1 MNKMIL
7 KEHKKVRELMIINE
21 VKQKRETFMLEQA
34 RSIAAAEGLHALT
47 LPRLAEETGYSKP
60 TVYKYF
66 PTKEDLIVAIA
77 AQSAAIRASY
87 YERAVTFQARPRE
100 KLYGLNA
107 LNFGFLHGYFREML
121 DFHINRL
128 SLQAGPTR
136 QKELYE
142 NENRLVEIVAS
153 VVREAIEIGD
163 LKLPEKVNEYQ
174 ILFTLSSTNFGG
186 YVMRESDSP
195 VMKKWFDRIRF
206 KDGGFGE
213 IVLDGLGWKPLSTE
227 WNYKET
233 RKRFFREVFPELL
246 DESGGLKKASGVN
259 LDNPPSVHWH

>member
-1 MNKMIL
+1 MNRITL
-7 KEHKKVRELMIINE
+7 KGNKKVRELLIQNE

-34 RSIAAAEGLHALT
+34 RKIGAAEGLHALT
-47 LPRLAEETGYSKP
+47 IPRLAEETGYSKP

-77 AQSAAIRASY
+77 AQSSAIRASY

-100 KLYGLNA
+100 KLYGFNA
-107 LNFGFLHGYFREML
+107 LNFGFLHPYFREML
-121 DFHINRL
+121 DLHVNRL
-128 SLQAGPTR
+128 SHQAGKER

-142 NENRLVEIVAS
+142 NENRVVEIIAG
-153 VVREAIEIGD
+153 VVREAIENGD
-163 LKLPEKVNEYQ
+163 LKLPEKVDEYQ
-174 ILFTLSSTNFGG
+174 IIFTLSSTTFGG

-206 KDGGFGE
+206 KDGVFGE

-227 WNYKET
+227 WNYGKT
-233 RKRFFREVFPELL
+233 KKRFFREVFPELL
-246 DESGGLKKASGVN
+246 DDSEARRKASG
-259 LDNPPSVHWH
+259 

>member
-1 MNKMIL
+1 MSRTKL
-7 KEHKKVRELMIINE
+7 KEIKNIRELLIKNE
-21 VKQKRETFMLEQA
+21 VKQKRETFMLDQA
-34 RSIAAAEGLHALT
+34 RKIAAAEGLHALT

-66 PTKEDLIVAIA
+66 SSKEDLIVAIA

-107 LNFGFLHGYFREML
+107 LNFGFLHPYFREML

-128 SLQAGPTR
+128 SHQAGTAH
-136 QKELYE
+136 QKELFE
-142 NENRLVEIVAS
+142 NENRVVETIAGI
-153 VVREAIEIGD
+153 VREAIEIGD

-174 ILFTLSSTNFGG
+174 IIFTLSSTTFGG

-195 VMKKWFDRIRF
+195 VMKKWFDQIRF
-206 KDGGFGE
+206 RDGVFGE

-227 WNYKET
+227 WDYKET
-233 RKRFFREVFPELL
+233 RNRFFREVFPELL
-246 DESGGLKKASGVN
+246 EDSEVERKATG
-259 LDNPPSVHWH
+259 

>member
-1 MNKMIL
+1 MELTLMNRTTL
-7 KEHKKVRELMIINE
+7 KGNKKVRELLIQNE
-21 VKQKRETFMLEQA
+21 VKQKRETFMLDQA
-34 RSIAAAEGLHALT
+34 RKIAAAEGLHALT

-77 AQSAAIRASY
+77 AQSSAIRASY

-107 LNFGFLHGYFREML
+107 LNFGFLHPYFREML

-128 SLQAGPTR
+128 SHQAGTAH
-136 QKELYE
+136 QKELFE
-142 NENRLVEIVAS
+142 NENRVVETVAG

-163 LKLPEKVNEYQ
+163 LKLPEKVDEYQ
-174 ILFTLSSTNFGG
+174 IIFTLSSTTFGG

-206 KDGGFGE
+206 RDGVFGE

-246 DESGGLKKASGVN
+246 EDSEVKRKAAG
-259 LDNPPSVHWH
+259 

>member
-1 MNKMIL
+1 MNKHNL
-7 KEHKKVRELMIINE
+7 RDTKKVRELLFQNE
-21 VKQKRETFMLEQA
+21 VKQKRETFMLDQA
-34 RSIAAAEGLHALT
+34 RKIAAAEGLHALS

-87 YERAVTFQARPRE
+87 YERAITFQARPRE

-107 LNFGFLHGYFREML
+107 LNFGFLHPYFREML

-128 SLQAGPTR
+128 SHQVRSTH
-136 QKELYE
+136 QKELFE
-142 NENRLVEIVAS
+142 NENRVVETIAG

-163 LKLPEKVNEYQ
+163 LKLPEKVDEYQ
-174 ILFTLSSTNFGG
+174 IIFTLSSTTFGG

-195 VMKKWFDRIRF
+195 VIKKWFDRIRF
-206 KDGGFGE
+206 RDGVFGE

-233 RKRFFREVFPELL
+233 RERFFREVFPELA
-246 DESGGLKKASGVN
+246 EETKILKKASN
-259 LDNPPSVHWH
+259 

>member
-1 MNKMIL
+1 MNRTNL
-7 KEHKKVRELMIINE
+7 KNTKKVREIIIQNE

-34 RSIAAAEGLHALT
+34 RRIAGAEGLHALS

-87 YERAVTFQARPRE
+87 YERAVTFQGRPRE
-100 KLYGLNA
+100 KLYGINA
-107 LNFGFLHGYFREML
+107 LNFGFLHPHFRETI

-128 SLQAGPTR
+128 SRQVGPAR
-136 QKELYE
+136 QKELFE
-142 NENRLVEIVAS
+142 NENRMVEIVAG

-174 ILFTLSSTNFGG
+174 IIFTLSSTTFGG

-195 VMKKWFDRIRF
+195 VMKKWFARIRF
-206 KDGGFGE
+206 KDGVFGE

-233 RKRFFREVFPELL
+233 RKRFFQEVFPELA
-246 DESGGLKKASGVN
+246 ENSEILKKASG
-259 LDNPPSVHWH
+259 

>member
-1 MNKMIL
+1 MNRTTL
-7 KEHKKVRELMIINE
+7 KGSKKVRELLIQNE
-21 VKQKRETFMLEQA
+21 VKQKREAFMLEQA
-34 RSIAAAEGLHALT
+34 RKIADAEGLHALS

-77 AQSAAIRASY
+77 AQSSAIRASY

-100 KLYGLNA
+100 KLYGFNA
-107 LNFGFLHGYFREML
+107 LNFGFLHPYFREML

-128 SLQAGPTR
+128 SHQAATAR
-136 QKELYE
+136 QKELFE
-142 NENRLVEIVAS
+142 NENRVVEIIAG
-153 VVREAIEIGD
+153 VVREAIEKGD
-163 LKLPEKVNEYQ
+163 LKLPGKIDEYQ
-174 ILFTLSSTNFGG
+174 IIFTLSSTTFGG

-206 KDGGFGE
+206 RDGVFGE

-227 WNYKET
+227 WDYKET
-233 RKRFFREVFPELL
+233 RKRFFQEVFPELL
-246 DESGGLKKASGVN
+246 EASEVKRKAAG
-259 LDNPPSVHWH
+259 

>member
-1 MNKMIL
+1 LTSRTIL
-7 KEHKKVRELMIINE
+7 KGNKKVRELLIQNE
-21 VKQKRETFMLEQA
+21 VKQKRETFMLDQA
-34 RSIAAAEGLHALT
+34 RKIAAAEGLHALT

-77 AQSAAIRASY
+77 AQSSAIRASY

-107 LNFGFLHGYFREML
+107 LNFGFLHPYFREML

-128 SLQAGPTR
+128 SHQAGTAH
-136 QKELYE
+136 QKELFE
-142 NENRLVEIVAS
+142 NENRIVEIVAG

-163 LKLPEKVNEYQ
+163 LKLPERTDEYQ
-174 ILFTLSSTNFGG
+174 IIFTLSSTTFGG

-206 KDGGFGE
+206 RDGVFGE
-213 IVLDGLGWKPLSTE
+213 IVLDGLGWKPLSAE
-227 WNYKET
+227 WNYSET
-233 RKRFFREVFPELL
+233 KKRFFQEVFPELL
-246 DESGGLKKASGVN
+246 ESSEVKRKASG
-259 LDNPPSVHWH
+259 

>member
-1 MNKMIL
+1 MSRTKL
-7 KEHKKVRELMIINE
+7 KEIKDIRELLIKNE
-21 VKQKRETFMLEQA
+21 VKQKRETFMLDQA
-34 RSIAAAEGLHALT
+34 RKIAAAEGLHALT

-66 PTKEDLIVAIA
+66 SSKEDLIAALA

-107 LNFGFLHGYFREML
+107 LNFGFLHPYFREML

-128 SLQAGPTR
+128 SHQAGTAH
-136 QKELYE
+136 QKELFE
-142 NENRLVEIVAS
+142 NENRVVETVAGI
-153 VVREAIEIGD
+153 VREAIEIGD

-174 ILFTLSSTNFGG
+174 IIFTLSSTTFGG

-195 VMKKWFDRIRF
+195 VMKKWFDQIRF
-206 KDGGFGE
+206 RDGAFGE

-227 WNYKET
+227 WNYKKT
-233 RKRFFREVFPELL
+233 RNRFFQEVFPELL
-246 DESGGLKKASGVN
+246 EDSEAKQKASG
-259 LDNPPSVHWH
+259 

>member
-1 MNKMIL
+1 MTSRTTL
-7 KEHKKVRELMIINE
+7 KGNKKVRELLIQNE
-21 VKQKRETFMLEQA
+21 VKQKRETFMLDQA
-34 RSIAAAEGLHALT
+34 RKIAAAEGLHALT

-77 AQSAAIRASY
+77 AQSSAIRASY
-87 YERAVTFQARPRE
+87 YERAVTFQGRPRE

-107 LNFGFLHGYFREML
+107 LNFGFLHPYFREML

-128 SLQAGPTR
+128 SR
-136 QKELYE
+136 QVEPARQRELFE
-142 NENRLVEIVAS
+142 NENRLVEIVAG

-163 LKLPEKVNEYQ
+163 LKLPERTDEYQ
-174 ILFTLSSTNFGG
+174 IIFTLSSTTFGG

-206 KDGGFGE
+206 RDGVFGE

-227 WNYKET
+227 WDYRET
-233 RKRFFREVFPELL
+233 KKRFYREVFPELL
-246 DESGGLKKASGVN
+246 EDSEVKRKASG
-259 LDNPPSVHWH
+259 

>member
-1 MNKMIL
+1 MKLTSQTTL
-7 KEHKKVRELMIINE
+7 KDIKKVRELLIQNE
-21 VKQKRETFMLEQA
+21 VKQRRETFMLDHA
-34 RSIAAAEGLHALT
+34 RKITASEGVHALT

-66 PTKEDLIVAIA
+66 PAKEDLLVAIA
-77 AQSAAIRASY
+77 AQSSAIRASY
-87 YERAVTFQARPRE
+87 YGRAVTFQGRPRE

-107 LNFGFLHGYFREML
+107 LNFGFLHPYFREML

-128 SLQAGPTR
+128 SRQAGPAR
-136 QKELYE
+136 QKELFE
-142 NENRLVEIVAS
+142 NENRVVEIVAG

-163 LKLPEKVNEYQ
+163 LKLPEKVDEYQ
-174 ILFTLSSTNFGG
+174 VIFTLSSTTFGG

-206 KDGGFGE
+206 RDGVFGE

-246 DESGGLKKASGVN
+246 DDSEMKRKARG
-259 LDNPPSVHWH
+259 

>member
-1 MNKMIL
+1 MNK
-7 KEHKKVRELMIINE
+7 HTFRDTKKVRELLFQNE
-21 VKQKRETFMLEQA
+21 VKQKRETFMLDQA
-34 RSIAAAEGLHALT
+34 RKIAAAEGLHALS

-87 YERAVTFQARPRE
+87 YERAITFQARPRE
-100 KLYGLNA
+100 ILYGLNA
-107 LNFGFLHGYFREML
+107 LNFGFLHPYFREML

-128 SLQAGPTR
+128 SHQAGSAH
-136 QKELYE
+136 QKELFE
-142 NENRLVEIVAS
+142 NENRVVEIIAG

-163 LKLPEKVNEYQ
+163 LKLPEKVDEYQ
-174 ILFTLSSTNFGG
+174 IIFTLSSTTFGG

-206 KDGGFGE
+206 RDGVFGE

-233 RKRFFREVFPELL
+233 RERFFREVFPELL
-246 DESGGLKKASGVN
+246 DDRKSLKKAAG
-259 LDNPPSVHWH
+259 

>member
-1 MNKMIL
+1 LTSRTTL
-7 KEHKKVRELMIINE
+7 KGNKKVRELLIQNE
-21 VKQKRETFMLEQA
+21 VKQKRETFMLDQA
-34 RSIAAAEGLHALT
+34 RKIAAAEGLHALT

-77 AQSAAIRASY
+77 AQSSAIRASY
-87 YERAVTFQARPRE
+87 YERAITFQGRPRE

-107 LNFGFLHGYFREML
+107 LNFGFLHPYFREML

-128 SLQAGPTR
+128 SR
-136 QKELYE
+136 QVEPARQRELFE
-142 NENRLVEIVAS
+142 NENRLVEIVAG

-163 LKLPEKVNEYQ
+163 LKLPERTDEYQ
-174 ILFTLSSTNFGG
+174 IIFTLSSTTFGG

-206 KDGGFGE
+206 RDGVFGE

-227 WNYKET
+227 WDYRET
-233 RKRFFREVFPELL
+233 KKRFYREVFPELL
-246 DESGGLKKASGVN
+246 EDSEVKRKASG
-259 LDNPPSVHWH
+259 